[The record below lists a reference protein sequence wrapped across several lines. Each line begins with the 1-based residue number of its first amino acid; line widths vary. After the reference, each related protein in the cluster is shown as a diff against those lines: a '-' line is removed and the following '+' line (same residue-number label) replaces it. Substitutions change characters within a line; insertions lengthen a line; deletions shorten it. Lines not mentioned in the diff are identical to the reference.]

1 MFLSFLSRMSAFVQR
16 RSRPQERR
24 AAKRLTPAHV
34 TPCTLTPPGGRP
46 AGARVHDLSVKGI
59 GILAEEKYR
68 PGTVLR
74 VLLVN
79 AAHVFAVSVEVEVV
93 RCFRMVSGD
102 YFVGGRFRTALT
114 PDELLPFML

>member
-24 AAKRLTPAHV
+24 AAKRLTPARV

-59 GILAEEKYR
+59 GILAEQEHR

-102 YFVGGRFRTALT
+102 YFVGGRFRTALS